1 MLPGQIAYNYSTSFE
16 DLQKLL
22 LDMTSMVQDIPSPE
36 TATYTDYATLSAMLT
51 KAQTAHD
58 MLEQWTNNQ

>member
-36 TATYTDYATLSAMLT
+36 SATYTDYDTLSAMLT
-51 KAQTAHD
+51 KAQAAHD